1 MASPTWTL
9 VTSSKG
15 PPKRLSR
22 SGPSSGPRPVPKP
35 WTWTFSPNIC
45 WNMRWRFS
53 CISPKPAAPAVPK
66 GEAASKM
73 RATESFSLTSVTSA
87 LAFTSSTVPRVSPVS
102 GSQTS
107 SPSGVKISKS
117 MPCRT
122 PCERPR
128 FTTISPLPKIFAT
141 LPSTAMRSSSNAS
154 SWSRRLY
161 PSQRTRRA
169 PYRIRRMSE
178 PTTRTEART
187 NRIGRHLPTSG
198 GLWKTLRL
206 AREQGLETV
215 QIFVSNPQG
224 WAVSAPRP
232 DAGAFVEG
240 AREIGLDPVVVHAK
254 YLINLASPEPEHRE
268 RSARTLAAE
277 LVAAGSLGAG
287 FVVVHS
293 GSHAGSGEK
302 EGMYRLVEGLD
313 RARELAAQEDGAAK
327 LAEPLVE
334 NSVGAGTQL
343 CSTFDTL
350 AEVAEK
356 AGVRVCVDTAHAHV
370 AGYDLSTPE
379 GARDVARKI
388 RATLGDRLAL
398 FHLNDARNGP
408 RSHRDGHE
416 RIGEG
421 HISEGAWQEIFE
433 ANPEVPAVMETPYS
447 TPEVDAEQVRLVKE
461 LAGGLPLS
469 PSGV

>member
-1 MASPTWTL
+1 
-9 VTSSKG
+9 
-15 PPKRLSR
+15 
-22 SGPSSGPRPVPKP
+22 
-35 WTWTFSPNIC
+35 
-45 WNMRWRFS
+45 
-53 CISPKPAAPAVPK
+53 
-66 GEAASKM
+66 
-73 RATESFSLTSVTSA
+73 
-87 LAFTSSTVPRVSPVS
+87 
-102 GSQTS
+102 
-107 SPSGVKISKS
+107 
-117 MPCRT
+117 
-122 PCERPR
+122 
-128 FTTISPLPKIFAT
+128 
-141 LPSTAMRSSSNAS
+141 
-154 SWSRRLY
+154 
-161 PSQRTRRA
+161 
-169 PYRIRRMSE
+169 MSE

-198 GLWKTLRL
+198 GLGKTLRL

-302 EGMYRLVEGLD
+302 EGMHRLVEGLA
-313 RARELAAQEDGAAK
+313 RARELAAEEDGIAK

-343 CSTFDTL
+343 CSTFDAL

-356 AGVRVCVDTAHAHV
+356 AGVRVCVDTAHAYV
-370 AGYDLSTPE
+370 AGHDLSTPE
-379 GARDVARKI
+379 GARGVASELRE
-388 RATLGDRLAL
+388 TLGDRIAL
-398 FHLNDARNGP
+398 LHLNDPRNGLG
-408 RSHRDGHE
+408 SHRDGHE
-416 RIGEG
+416 RIGNG
-421 HISEGAWQEIFE
+421 HVSSEAWVELFGSLPGI
-433 ANPEVPAVMETPYS
+433 PAVMETPYA
-447 TPEVDAEQVRLVKE
+447 TPETDAEQVRLVKE
-461 LAGGLPLS
+461 LAGGLPLAR
-469 PSGV
+469 